1 MTVCRTGS
9 TRRWNWRASR
19 WCQSASSAGTTTS
32 GGANG
37 TAPTP
42 SATSPNCCRH
52 SGRRGCPSST
62 SDATALDSPL
72 RPDRAGNRF
81 KPEAAPERGE
91 PVVSTESGGAV
102 AGTDLEGRLR
112 EADAERPVLVGF
124 TTDRAV
130 STTARTAAGLGFEP
144 SVVVDAS
151 VAFERSFDG
160 TRYAAEQSHRL
171 ALAHLA
177 GAYATVVETATLLA
191 ALEARR

>member
-1 MTVCRTGS
+1 MPYREYETLELEGVALVPVGVQRGYDDERWGERNGPDAERHVAELLS
-9 TRRWNWRASR
+9 AFREAGLPVVHVRR
-19 WCQSASSAGTTTS
+19 
-32 GGANG
+32 
-37 TAPTP
+37 
-42 SATSPNCCRH
+42 
-52 SGRRGCPSST
+52 
-62 SDATALDSPL
+62 DATALDSPL

-102 AGTDLEGRLR
+102 AGTNLEGRLR

-130 STTARTAAGLGFEP
+130 STTARTAADLGFEP
-144 SVVVDAS
+144 SVVADAT
-151 VAFERSFDG
+151 VAFERSFGG

-177 GAYATVVETATLLA
+177 GEYATVVETATLLA